1 MDQSKQSRR
10 PSPSMMVSLL
20 ALFVALGG
28 TATAA
33 GVFISSTKQIAKGAV
48 TTSDL
53 APNAVRS
60 GQVKDGSLSLAD
72 LNKATVG
79 TIRSAGSQAL
89 EAVRPGGPEKV
100 AANTSSKV
108 ATLSNIPPGAYA
120 IFAKSTLSGTP
131 SGGLLNQGGS
141 MAGRCDLKA
150 GGGSDE
156 AAALLGTPG
165 SNTPATVNAQT
176 TTTFGSVGQA
186 TLECAVDG
194 GANWTAYQTSIIAIR
209 VGDSPK
215 TTVTGR

>member
-1 MDQSKQSRR
+1 MDQPNKSRR

-48 TTSDL
+48 TTGDL
-53 APNAVRS
+53 APDAVI
-60 GQVKDGSLSLAD
+60 GGKVKDGSLSLSD
-72 LNKATVG
+72 LNKTAIG
-79 TIRSAGSQAL
+79 TIQTAGSQAL

-100 AANTSSKV
+100 SGNSSSKV

-120 IFAKSTLSGTP
+120 VFAKSTLVGTP

-141 MAGRCDLKA
+141 MQGRCDLKA
-150 GGGSDE
+150 AGGTDE
-156 AAALLGTPG
+156 SSVLLGTPG
-165 SNTPATVNAQT
+165 ANTPATVNVQT

-194 GANWTAYQTSIIAIR
+194 GANWTASQTSIIAIR
-209 VGDSPK
+209 VGNAPK
-215 TTVTGR
+215 SNVTGR